1 MIISQKLYRG
11 FTLIELMIVI
21 AIVAILA
28 TIAIPSYQNY
38 TKKAAV
44 TELIQ
49 ASAPY
54 KSAVELC
61 LLQTEDASLCNA
73 GENGIPAN
81 ISNQGRIQSLTVK
94 AGVISVIGQNN
105 LKGVE
110 YHLTPPSG
118 DQTQW
123 SISCSDKTLF
133 PAAFCQAQ

>member
-61 LLQTEDASLCNA
+61 LLQTDDLTTCNA
-73 GENGIPAN
+73 GENGIPDN
-81 ISNQGRIQSLTVK
+81 ISNQGRIQSITVK

-105 LKGVE
+105 LKGIE
-110 YHLTPPSG
+110 YHLTPPANA
-118 DQTQW
+118 QNQW
-123 SISCSDKTLF
+123 TVTCSDKTVF